1 MVRCVAAPS
10 AASWQPFSRGEL
22 RRDVFEPAAHDLDA
36 DRLREGRGPAR
47 LGIVL
52 LFLDCWRL
60 APAEVFS
67 MFLNDLRHAF
77 RLLRRDP
84 VFTATAVLTLT
95 LGVGA
100 NVSVFAV
107 VNAVLLRPLPYT
119 DADRLV
125 MIEHRD
131 ARTGVTKKF
140 IAMGDYLDL
149 RSRQQAF
156 EAVAGYDTFRTV
168 VHGESD
174 VHDAASLQ
182 ASPELLAAVRMVPF
196 AGRTFDA
203 HDARPDSAPVVIL
216 GYDTWQQRYRGD
228 PAIIGRSVKI
238 GVTPLPRQ
246 VVGIA
251 PPGFRFPANARTELI
266 VPMRP
271 PLVAPTIRKNGWTF
285 AAARLKAGVS
295 LEDANTQLAALA
307 RQMELEHPDQNAGS
321 QYFLRPL
328 RDDMV
333 GETRSAL
340 LLLLSAVG
348 LVLLIAC
355 ANVANLMAARSLGRR
370 QEMALRVALG
380 AGRRQ
385 IVMQLAAESLA
396 LAVVAGTCAVVF
408 AYWATPALVS
418 LVPASV
424 NLSALGDIRL
434 DGAVLLFAAVISLG
448 TTLIFSL
455 FSGFGIRRDLAARAL
470 GSPARTTTG
479 IAARRA
485 TSALVA
491 AEIALAIVL
500 LSGAGLVLRSF
511 SNLLAIDPGFSSTSV
526 LTLQVAAPSD
536 RYREVDARAALQT
549 RIFDTIANLP
559 GVEAVGAATVTPLTG
574 NNWTVPFERVDRPV
588 PKGQRPPDVGWQS
601 ASGGYFKA
609 LGVPLRAG
617 RLFSAQD
624 GPSAPPVV
632 IISEAVQDQFFPGES
647 AVGHRVTLGE
657 ESAEI
662 VGVVGNIRRAAITD
676 APHADMYFPQ
686 EHTPGTG
693 TTLFIRSSGDPAAI
707 VPALRTALRTVEP
720 GMVLRDIRAMDDVLR
735 ESVQLTRLALWLLAM
750 FAGTAV
756 ALAAVGIYG
765 VMSYAVKGRMREIG
779 TRMALGAS
787 RGSILRLLLGHGARI
802 ALIGA
807 SIGVGCALV
816 AGRAL
821 RSLLYSTSTADPY
834 VLVGAAV
841 LLLAVAVLACYV
853 PARRAT
859 RVDPMTV
866 LTQ

>member
-1 MVRCVAAPS
+1 MPNGRLRRIVS
-10 AASWQPFSRGEL
+10 ALLPGEL
-22 RRDVFEPAAHDLDA
+22 RRDVFEPALHDLDA

-47 LGIVL
+47 FGIVL
-52 LFLDCWRL
+52 LFLECWRL

-131 ARTGVTKKF
+131 TRTGVAKKF
-140 IAMGDYLDL
+140 VAIGDYLDL
-149 RSRQQAF
+149 RARQQAF
-156 EAVAGYDTFRTV
+156 EAVAGYDVVRTV
-168 VHGESD
+168 VHAETD
-174 VHDAASLQ
+174 LHDAVALQ
-182 ASPELLAAVRMVPF
+182 ASPELLTAVRMVPF

-203 HDARPDSAPVVIL
+203 NDARPDSPSVVIL
-216 GYDTWQQRYRGD
+216 GYETWQQRFRGD
-228 PAIIGRSVKI
+228 PSIIGRSVKI
-238 GVTPLPRQ
+238 GVTPVPRQ

-251 PPGFRFPANARTELI
+251 PPGFRFPANVRTELV

-271 PLVAPTIRKNGWTF
+271 PLVPPTIRKNGWTF
-285 AAARLKAGVS
+285 AAARLKPGIS
-295 LEDANTQLAALA
+295 MEDAGAQLAALSQ
-307 RQMELEHPDQNAGS
+307 QMEQEHPEQNAGS

-333 GETRSAL
+333 GETRPAL

-370 QEMALRVALG
+370 QEMALRIALG

-385 IVMQLAAESLA
+385 IIMQLAAESLA
-396 LAVVAGTCAVVF
+396 LALVSGTCAVMF

-424 NLSALGDIRL
+424 NLAALGGIRM
-434 DGAVLLFAAVISLG
+434 DGAVLLFAALISIG

-455 FSGFGIRRDLAARAL
+455 FSGLGIRRDMAARAL
-470 GSPARTTTG
+470 GSPGRATAGVT
-479 IAARRA
+479 ARRA

-511 SNLLAIDPGFSSTSV
+511 SNLLAVDPGFSGKGV

-536 RYREVDARAALQT
+536 RYRAVEARAALQG
-549 RIFDTIANLP
+549 RIFDAIANLP

-574 NNWTVPFERVDRPV
+574 NNWTVPFERADRPV
-588 PKGQRPPDVGWQS
+588 PRGQRPPDVGWQS
-601 ASGGYFKA
+601 ATGGYFLA

-617 RLFSAQD
+617 RLFSAED

-647 AVGHRVTLGE
+647 AVGHRVKLDDQT
-657 ESAEI
+657 AEI

-686 EHTPGTG
+686 EHAPGTG
-693 TTLFIRSSGDPAAI
+693 TTLFIRSTGDPAAI
-707 VPALRTALRTVEP
+707 VPAVRTALRSVEP
-720 GMVLRDIRAMDDVLR
+720 GMVLRDVRSMDDVMR
-735 ESVQLTRLALWLLAM
+735 ESVQVTRLALWLLTL

-787 RGSILRLLLGHGARI
+787 RASILRLVLGQGARI
-802 ALIGA
+802 AIIGA
-807 SIGVGCALV
+807 SVGVGCALV

-821 RSLLYSTSTADPY
+821 RSLLYSTSATDPY
-834 VLVGAAV
+834 ILLGSAV
-841 LLLAVAVLACYV
+841 LLLAVAVLACYL

-859 RVDPMTV
+859 AVDPMTV